1 MWHLKHSAGWNPV
14 GPTKHMGYAQ
24 MRSDTLAINYA
35 YVRHNGPVGIRN
47 IPQYIYMPPR
57 CNGNFLHR
65 SLLMIQVEGSNPSGG
80 TTIF

>member
-47 IPQYIYMPPR
+47 IPQINFVYDCSVQ
-57 CNGNFLHR
+57 CNCKCISINVEEIGHG
-65 SLLMIQVEGSNPSGG
+65 SL
-80 TTIF
+80 